1 MQNGASNMGIFSK
14 FSTLIAA
21 PIVSLGLLVA
31 APAQDASAA
40 AIDVMVVVDESGS
53 MSGEHAWLPG
63 MISSLDT
70 ALSSLGITGNYG
82 LVGFG
87 QGSGSGAPRVVNNF
101 TTAAAFGT
109 AASGLLTNG
118 SFEDGYDG
126 IDFGFSNLTFGTNGA
141 TATNVIL
148 VTDEDRDIRNGAL
161 TLAST
166 LALLTNN
173 NALLNAVVQNPYTS
187 DNNTSGV
194 LGVDSSGAAYVAD
207 GSGGF
212 TTDTGGT
219 VGNGA
224 GNTETDYANLA
235 LTNGGA
241 TWNLDLLR
249 VGGAT
254 ADSFTAA
261 FVAIKVQEIQEQ
273 IPVPAPGMLIIF
285 GLGVAGLAMRRR
297 VVA

>member
-1 MQNGASNMGIFSK
+1 MGKFSK
-14 FSTLIAA
+14 FTTVIAA
-21 PIVSLGLLVA
+21 PVVALGLAVA
-31 APAQDASAA
+31 TPATTAQAA

-53 MSGEHAWLPG
+53 MGGEHAWLPG

-70 ALSSLGITGNYG
+70 ALSGLGITGNYG

-87 QGSGSGAPRVVNNF
+87 QSSGSGAPRVVSNF
-101 TTAAAFGT
+101 TTAAGFAT
-109 AASGLLTNG
+109 ATSSLLTNG

-148 VTDEDRDIRNGAL
+148 VTDEDRDTRNGSL

-166 LALLTNN
+166 LSLLSTN
-173 NALLNAVVQNPYTS
+173 NALLNAVVDNSYSS

-194 LGVDSSGAAYVAD
+194 LGIDADGNAYVAD

-219 VGNGA
+219 IGSGA
-224 GNTETDYANLA
+224 GSTEIDYAGMA

-241 TWNLDLLR
+241 TWDLDLLR

-261 FVAIKVQEIQEQ
+261 FVNIKVQEIQQ
-273 IPVPAPGMLIIF
+273 QVPVSAPGMILIF
-285 GLGVAGLAMRRR
+285 GAGIVGLGYMRRR
-297 VVA
+297 KTA

>member
-1 MQNGASNMGIFSK
+1 MGKFSK
-14 FSTLIAA
+14 LTTFIAA
-21 PIVSLGLLVA
+21 PVVALGLAVA
-31 APAQDASAA
+31 TPATTAQAA

-53 MSGEHAWLPG
+53 MGGEHAWLPG
-63 MISSLDT
+63 MINSLDS
-70 ALSSLGITGNYG
+70 ALSGLGITGNYG

-87 QGSGSGAPRVVNNF
+87 QSSGSGAPRVVSNF
-101 TTAAAFGT
+101 TTAAGFGT

-118 SFEDGYDG
+118 SFEDGYNG

-148 VTDEDRDIRNGAL
+148 VTDEDRDNGNGAL

-166 LALLTNN
+166 LTLLATN
-173 NALLNAVVQNPYTS
+173 NALLNAVVDNPYTS

-194 LGVDSSGAAYVAD
+194 LGVDADGNAYVAD

-224 GNTETDYANLA
+224 GATEVDYAGMA

-241 TWNLDLLR
+241 TWDLDLLR
-249 VGGAT
+249 VGGLT

-261 FVAIKVQEIQEQ
+261 FVNIKVQEIQQQ
-273 IPVPAPGMLIIF
+273 IPVPAPGVIIIL
-285 GLGVAGLAMRRR
+285 GLGIAGIAMCRRM
-297 VVA
+297 AA